1 MKRGPRASCQS
12 CKSVIVQSEIRVAV
26 SAMSPYQ
33 KGDYTMR
40 YYHATCYSNR
50 KDFTK
55 FYGFRDLTKDDREV
69 FMNKQQSNEISTSS
83 ITSNAAAVKQ
93 STGKRNSAHLTM
105 PPENSAEKLTK
116 RAPSLESDST
126 DADSYNVA
134 AKITPGVLTKKVSG
148 ITPSKDLR
156 RIVVNPYLKNKSI
169 SNLTIT
175 GIQYGQV
182 CAYSNQKV
190 SLVREPKN
198 KFDKNAVKVTN
209 LTGKSI
215 GHIKKE
221 QALSLSARLAKLG
234 NDITVDCTVINNGD
248 GYNQKLLCVFQKKN
262 TKEGDPVASASANS
276 TSTTVV
282 AITPSKIVSPYLTK

>member
-1 MKRGPRASCQS
+1 MVKIEYSSNSRASCQS
-12 CKSVIVQSEIRVAV
+12 CKSVIVQSEIRGAV

-116 RAPSLESDST
+116 RAPCLESDSTGADSCNVVTPGVLTKKVLEVTPSKGLRRIFFNPYLKNKSISKRAPSLESDST

-134 AKITPGVLTKKVSG
+134 AKITPCVLTKKVSG
-148 ITPSKDLR
+148 VTPSKDLR

-198 KFDKNAVKVTN
+198 VR
-209 LTGKSI
+209 I
-215 GHIKKE
+215 
-221 QALSLSARLAKLG
+221 
-234 NDITVDCTVINNGD
+234 
-248 GYNQKLLCVFQKKN
+248 
-262 TKEGDPVASASANS
+262 
-276 TSTTVV
+276 
-282 AITPSKIVSPYLTK
+282 